1 MNSALDALFG
11 AGSATQPVEMSSPSV
26 PLVTSTGV
34 RDLPIDA
41 LVDMEQPFKL
51 YSESDAEAMRLSIAA
66 YGVIQRLLV
75 RPYGDE
81 GKYQII
87 SGRNRRNG
95 ARAAGLVEVP
105 CEIRDLTDDEAEEQ
119 MIETNLN
126 QRPKILP
133 SERAWAYRKLLEIA
147 KHQGRRIDLD
157 EDGGTEFR
165 KSRDA
170 VGARDS
176 LHGRQVQ
183 NYVSL
188 TNLLPELLEK
198 VDDGKL
204 IIKAGVQLS
213 FLSTENQAAVYDFFF
228 SSRIVSISEE
238 LASTIRAAGEKKL
251 LSHEI
256 LFSLISGSGKAKKQ
270 RVTSISFRPIKKLF
284 PREVTKAQAQATTIA
299 ALKFYFEHGQ
309 TVVEDT

>member
-1 MNSALDALFG
+1 MGNPLDELFLG
-11 AGSATQPVEMSSPSV
+11 KKSEVATEIPPSRTDFIGEKV
-26 PLVTSTGV
+26 CNL
-34 RDLPIDA
+34 LIDC

-51 YSESDAEAMRLSIAA
+51 YSESDAETMRKSIATH
-66 YGVIQRLLV
+66 GVIQRLLV

-87 SGRNRRNG
+87 AGRNRRNG
-95 ARAAGLVEVP
+95 ARAAGLTEVP
-105 CEIRDLTDDEAEEQ
+105 CEIRDLSDDEAEEQ

-147 KHQGRRIDLD
+147 KRQGQKIESE
-157 EDGGTEFR
+157 EDGGNGCH

-170 VGARDS
+170 LGSSDS
-176 LHGRQVQ
+176 LGGRQVQ
-183 NYVSL
+183 NYIAL
-188 TNLLPELLEK
+188 TNLTPELLDK
-198 VDDGKL
+198 VDDDIL
-204 IIKAGVQLS
+204 SMRAAVQLS
-213 FLSTENQAAVYDFFF
+213 FLSTENQVAVHDFFF
-228 SSRIVSISEE
+228 SGRNSAISED
-238 LASTIRAAGEKKL
+238 LASTIRAAGEKKP
-251 LSHEI
+251 LSHEA
-256 LFSLISGSGKAKKQ
+256 LISLVSGQGKAKKQ